1 LATQVATEGDL
12 IGALLAAPW
21 QGELRTLAT
30 QRTPWFAR
38 TLYAEQVDLQPL
50 AALWREQADYVRWR
64 QIELR
69 NADNPMALG
78 EQERALAVF
87 ALREQEL
94 IWSQLPSSTSWIY
107 HLAMADLA
115 SGPTSSWMVRWGQS
129 RELTF
134 DQPLFYPLVIGRT
147 LLVLGGVI
155 VMLAWLALRR
165 RSR

>member
-1 LATQVATEGDL
+1 
-12 IGALLAAPW
+12 
-21 QGELRTLAT
+21 
-30 QRTPWFAR
+30 
-38 TLYAEQVDLQPL
+38 
-50 AALWREQADYVRWR
+50 
-64 QIELR
+64 
-69 NADNPMALG
+69 
-78 EQERALAVF
+78 
-87 ALREQEL
+87 
-94 IWSQLPSSTSWIY
+94 
-107 HLAMADLA
+107 MADLA